1 MNAII
6 FPGQGSQVVGMGLEF
21 YNNFE
26 IVKKIFHT
34 ADQKL
39 DFKISKLIL
48 EGPDN
53 ELKLTKNTQPAPLR
67 LGGPPQ
73 SIGLLAK
80 YSKYTRLTFRQ
91 DALQFDQGLPY
102 LIQAM
107 HQY

>member
-26 IVKKIFHT
+26 IVKIFHT

-48 EGPDN
+48 KGQIMN
-53 ELKLTKNTQPAPLR
+53 
-67 LGGPPQ
+67 
-73 SIGLLAK
+73 
-80 YSKYTRLTFRQ
+80 
-91 DALQFDQGLPY
+91 
-102 LIQAM
+102 
-107 HQY
+107 